1 MKVLHALC
9 KGTTAFLIVA
19 IILLT
24 CCESV
29 IFAANTPVFSVDEV
43 SAMSGKTVDVD
54 IKVGDNPGFNALK
67 LKVEYDNTVLKL
79 KSAKNVAITQSMM
92 FTTSQ
97 SSTAASNILVWT
109 SDSNV
114 TANGK
119 IATLTF
125 EVIKDT
131 TAPNAV
137 IDLQC
142 EYCSN
147 QNGENL
153 GANITPG
160 KVTIMNNLS
169 DADQTPVAEN
179 PDYSILEKEK
189 GGKILYWWVFIVI
202 PIPVIIVAVILII
215 MLIKRKK

>member
-1 MKVLHALC
+1 MKILRALC
-9 KGTTAFLIVA
+9 KGTTAFLVIA
-19 IILLT
+19 IILLV

-29 IFAANTPVFSVDEV
+29 SFAANVPVFSVDEV

-54 IKVGDNPGFNALK
+54 IKVSDNPGFNALK

-79 KSAKNVAITQSMM
+79 KSATSIGVAQNMM

-97 SSTAASNILVWT
+97 SSDTTPYVLVWA
-109 SDSNV
+109 SASNV
-114 TANGK
+114 TGDGK

-125 EVIKDT
+125 EVVKDT
-131 TAPNAV
+131 TVQNTA

-142 EYCSN
+142 DFCSD
-147 QNGENL
+147 QNGKNL
-153 GANITPG
+153 GAKITPG
-160 KVTIMNNLS
+160 KVTIMNNS
-169 DADQTPVAEN
+169 AVSVQTPAIEN

-202 PIPVIIVAVILII
+202 PIPVIIVAVIMIV